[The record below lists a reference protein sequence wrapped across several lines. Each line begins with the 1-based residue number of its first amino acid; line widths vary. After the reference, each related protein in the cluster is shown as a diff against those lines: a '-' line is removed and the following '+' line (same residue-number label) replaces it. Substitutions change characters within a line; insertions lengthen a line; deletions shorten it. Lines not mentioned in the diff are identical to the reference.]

1 VPETRYRPEAARV
14 IGLAEVTSRTTFLK
28 CMGRT
33 YTATAVGNDVVAL
46 CDATD
51 ITRPVPL
58 GTARRVGPELWGV
71 RSARGVDLLHTPDLL
86 PALAALREAF
96 TAPR

>member
-1 VPETRYRPEAARV
+1 VPETRPRPEAARV
-14 IGLAEVTSRTTFLK
+14 LGLAEVTSRTTFLK

-33 YTATAVGNDVVAL
+33 YTATATGNSVVAL

-58 GTARRVGPELWGV
+58 GTARQVAPDLWAV
-71 RSARGVDLLHTPDLL
+71 HSARGDELLHTADLL